1 MARVLRMPGVSANA
15 TEAVLAEWLVAE
27 SAAFAVA
34 DALATVETDKALVDV
49 EAEAA
54 GVFLKTLVAPGSQ
67 VQVGA
72 PIAVLADPGEVVGD
86 LDALLRELG
95 VADSPAPVVP
105 PRRDVPDTDPG
116 SGSPVPEPGPVSKDA
131 PDPTVGPVSH
141 PVVPVVSL
149 ASAASSGSNG
159 RVFASPLARR
169 LARDAGLAIEDIPG
183 TGPRRRVLR
192 RDVEARVAE
201 LASQPAPATAPAS
214 PAEQVATVTTSASA
228 TYDEV
233 PHSRLRRA
241 VAQRLV
247 ESKQQAPHFYVRATV
262 RVERLLA
269 LRAELNEA
277 LAAEDGPKVS
287 VNDLVV
293 KAVAIAHARVPD
305 LNVTWTD
312 DAVRRWHVADVAVA
326 VATDR
331 GLLTPVVRDV
341 GSRSVSSVSAATR
354 DLADRAREG
363 RLRQDELEG
372 GSITVTNLG
381 MLGVEEFAA
390 IINPPHAAIL
400 AVGAVREE
408 PVVEDGLVV
417 PGSVMSLTLSVDHR
431 PVDGVVAARWLG
443 ELTGLLERPVRLLA

>member
-1 MARVLRMPGVSANA
+1 VPRVLRMPGVSANA

-27 SAAFAVA
+27 SAEFGAA

-49 EAEAA
+49 EADAA
-54 GVFLKTLVAPGSQ
+54 GVVLKTLVAPGSQ
-67 VQVGA
+67 VEVGA
-72 PIAVLADPGEVVGD
+72 PIAVLGAVGEQVDD
-86 LDALLRELG
+86 LAALLRDLG
-95 VADSPAPVVP
+95 VAEDSTPVVP
-105 PRRDVPDTDPG
+105 VRRDVPDTDPG
-116 SGSPVPEPGPVSKDA
+116 SGSPVPEPGPVTTTPSSD
-131 PDPTVGPVSH
+131 GP
-141 PVVPVVSL
+141 
-149 ASAASSGSNG
+149 SNG

-169 LARDAGLAIEDIPG
+169 MARDAGLAIEDIPG
-183 TGPRRRVLR
+183 TGPRQRVLR
-192 RDVEARVAE
+192 RDVEGAIASRTSAPAE
-201 LASQPAPATAPAS
+201 AAAPGVRDAPAPSEVEVRGAPAPS
-214 PAEQVATVTTSASA
+214 HETPYE
-228 TYDEV
+228 DV

-241 VAQRLV
+241 VADRLV

-277 LAAEDGPKVS
+277 LAADDGPKVS

-293 KAVAIAHARVPD
+293 KAVAIAHERVPD

-331 GLLTPVVRDV
+331 GLVTPVVRDV
-341 GSRSVSSVSAATR
+341 GGRSVSSVSAATR
-354 DLADRAREG
+354 DLADRARAG
-363 RLRQDELEG
+363 RLRQEELEG

-408 PVVEDGLVV
+408 PVVEDGAVV

-431 PVDGVVAARWLG
+431 PVDGVVAARWLA
-443 ELTGLLERPVRLLA
+443 ELTALLERPVRLLA